1 MRTRSLMAGAA
12 FLAATLAAPAHA
24 QAFWTDWT
32 TLGTNVVSGSMNV
45 GGSAVGVTYEGP
57 YAFAQTACGTDYWT
71 GPATTYLPSR
81 PPGCDIIALSTGGLK
96 TIRFDRPVEN
106 PLLALVSWN
115 SQPGVT
121 FSAPIEIVSQGAGF
135 FGSGTF
141 SITGNNTLVGSGE
154 AHGVIRLAGTFSE
167 FTFTNAPE
175 FWHGFTVGVEGL
187 GEEREPPISVP
198 EPGGLALLAAG
209 LFGLGLRARG
219 RPA

>member
-1 MRTRSLMAGAA
+1 MRTRSFLAAAA

-45 GGSAVGVTYEGP
+45 AGTTVGVTYEGP
-57 YAFAQTACGTDYWT
+57 YAFAQTACPTDYWT

-81 PPGCDIIALSTGGLK
+81 PPGCDIIGLDEGGLK

-115 SQPGVT
+115 LQPGVV
-121 FSAPIEIVSQGAGF
+121 FSAPIEIVSQGPGAWGT
-135 FGSGTF
+135 GTF
-141 SITGNNTLVGSGE
+141 SITGGNTLVGVGE
-154 AHGVIRLAGTFSE
+154 AHGVIRLAGIFTEFS
-167 FTFTNAPE
+167 FTDATEN
-175 FWHGFTVGVEGL
+175 WHGFTVGVEGL
-187 GEEREPPISVP
+187 GPDGEPPPSVP
-198 EPGGLALLAAG
+198 EPGAALLLAAG

-219 RPA
+219 RLA